1 MQSNVPSHAQEQN
14 TRPLSAAIFLYEGM
28 PAIEAVAPYEAL
40 SLVPNVV
47 VKTVAETAG
56 PKRCDSGMMTIV
68 ADYALDEVH
77 HPDIFV
83 IPGGN
88 IQGLIHNDHVLSW
101 IRTAH
106 ETSLYSAAMC
116 VGSLLLGAAGLLQGV
131 HVATLQGIEL
141 PSFGEIRVPGSIV
154 ADGKIVTGTNAAVGL
169 DLGIYLA
176 VKIAGDQI
184 ARAVQ
189 IGLEYDLDNW
199 KPPYAPRLVEDVKPE
214 EFQTF
219 MEIMRVNP
227 RMAALQAIDDTTQAI
242 VSAEK

>member
-1 MQSNVPSHAQEQN
+1 MQPNEFNQTQEQN
-14 TRPLSAAIFLYEGM
+14 TQALTAAIFLYEGM

-40 SLVPNVV
+40 SLVPNVT

-56 PKRCDSGMMTIV
+56 PKRCDSGMLTMI
-68 ADYALDEVH
+68 ADYSLDEVP

-88 IQGLIHNDHVLSW
+88 IQGLIRNDRVLSW

-106 ETSLYSAAMC
+106 ETSRYSAAMC

-141 PSFGEIRVPGSIV
+141 PSFGEIRVAGSIV
-154 ADGKIVTGTNAAVGL
+154 ADGKIITGTNAAVGL

-176 VKIAGDQI
+176 AKIAGDKI

-189 IGLEYDLDNW
+189 IGLEYDLDSW
-199 KPPYAPRLVEDVKPE
+199 KPPYAPRLVEPVKPE

-219 MEIMRVNP
+219 MEIMQVNP
-227 RMAALQAIDDTTQAI
+227 RMKALQAIGDATQKK
-242 VSAEK
+242 E